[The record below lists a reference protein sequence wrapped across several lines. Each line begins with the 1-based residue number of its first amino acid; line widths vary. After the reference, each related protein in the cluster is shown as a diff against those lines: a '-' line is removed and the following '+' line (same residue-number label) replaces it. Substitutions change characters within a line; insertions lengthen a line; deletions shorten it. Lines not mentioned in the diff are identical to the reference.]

1 MHVSHCRIVFDRRSQ
16 LALAGMYELLR
27 VRSRRRLQ
35 RLWNQFVQATILP
48 FSGGATWSDNG
59 RKGMTNFRHTG
70 YTWYTFWL
78 PLRRAKEQ
86 TLQTCWLPVWF
97 GNWQTYQAAGASG
110 TLGHA
115 LTVHNVH
122 LQSASSFGA
131 KIWSYIYLTLIRPIW
146 WSPMKPNAYLAWN
159 AAFEPLWTDYMWHYI
174 WLYIIWLYSPL
185 NKCCIGHLQWRKRQE
200 GWSCS
205 FYVSTAVNS
214 WPSEVG
220 HPQDEGSVNMLSSP
234 TCGWLQ

>member
-1 MHVSHCRIVFDRRSQ
+1 MVWK
-16 LALAGMYELLR
+16 LANVPG
-27 VRSRRRLQ
+27 SRCL
-35 RLWNQFVQATILP
+35 
-48 FSGGATWSDNG
+48 
-59 RKGMTNFRHTG
+59 RHT
-70 YTWYTFWL
+70 WACL
-78 PLRRAKEQ
+78 DRAQCAPSECKF
-86 TLQTCWLPVWF
+86 LWRKDMIL
-97 GNWQTYQAAGASG
+97 
-110 TLGHA
+110 
-115 LTVHNVH
+115 H
-122 LQSASSFGA
+122 L
-131 KIWSYIYLTLIRPIW
+131 IYLTLIRPIW

-174 WLYIIWLYSPL
+174 WLYIIIWLYSPL